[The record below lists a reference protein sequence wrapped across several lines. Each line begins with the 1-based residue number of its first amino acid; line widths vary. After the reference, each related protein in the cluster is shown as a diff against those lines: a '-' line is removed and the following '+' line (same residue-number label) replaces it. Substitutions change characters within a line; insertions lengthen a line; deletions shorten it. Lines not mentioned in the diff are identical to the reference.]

1 MDLQRPLSPNTSE
14 QYTRILA
21 RALGP
26 TRDPQNPQFV
36 VDVAAWPEGTKK
48 LLRAALRRW
57 ALEAG
62 RPPEPLVAR
71 VPKRYEVR
79 RARRF
84 PTEEEALRYEAA
96 ARELP
101 PGVRA
106 LALLPLAMGLR
117 ASSLLALTRLDV
129 ERAASGAD
137 DGKLRVYLKGGEERF
152 LPARHVL
159 NLLNETLELP
169 AAPGPQRIGQERTRA
184 PRRWGTLGEALSG
197 GKRISQYHALHEL
210 IRATGRKAGIEGLR
224 PHLLRHVFASR
235 LHRDGAPVAA
245 IQWLMGHKD
254 MTTTMIYL
262 HEDGSN
268 VTKWLRPF

>member
-1 MDLQRPLSPNTSE
+1 MDLQRPLSPSTSE
-14 QYTRILA
+14 QYTRILT

-26 TRDPQNPQFV
+26 GQSPAAPRFIE
-36 VDVAAWPEGTKK
+36 DVAAWPEGTKK

-57 ALEAG
+57 ALENGQA
-62 RPPEPLVAR
+62 PEPLVAR

-101 PGVRA
+101 SGVRA

-117 ASSLLALTRLDV
+117 ASSVLTLRRLDV
-129 ERAASGAD
+129 ERAVSGAD

-152 LPARHVL
+152 FPARHVL
-159 NLLNETLELP
+159 GLLNETLELP
-169 AAPGPQRIGQERTRA
+169 TVQGPLRITKERTPAR
-184 PRRWGTLGEALSG
+184 RRWETLGEVLSG
-197 GKRISQYHALHEL
+197 GKQISQYHALHEL
-210 IRATGRKAGIEGLR
+210 IRETGKKAGIEGMR

-268 VTKWLRPF
+268 VTRWLRPF

>member
-14 QYTRILA
+14 QYARILT

-26 TRDPQNPQFV
+26 ARNPAAPQFV
-36 VDVAAWPEGTKK
+36 EDVTAWPEGTKK

-57 ALEAG
+57 ALENDQS
-62 RPPEPLVAR
+62 PELLVAR

-101 PGVRA
+101 LGVRA

-117 ASSLLALTRLDV
+117 ASSLLALRRLDV
-129 ERAASGAD
+129 ERAVSGAD
-137 DGKLRVYLKGGEERF
+137 DGKLRAYLKGGEERF
-152 LPARHVL
+152 FPARHVL
-159 NLLNETLELP
+159 GLLNETLELP
-169 AAPGPQRIGQERTRA
+169 AARGPQRIGRDRTSA
-184 PRRWGTLGEALSG
+184 PRKWETLGEVLSG

-210 IRATGRKAGIEGLR
+210 IRETGKKAGIEKMR

-268 VTKWLRPF
+268 VTKWLRQF

>member
-1 MDLQRPLSPNTSE
+1 MDLQRPLSPNTAG
-14 QYTRILA
+14 QYARILD

-26 TRDPQNPQFV
+26 ERDPAAPQFRE
-36 VDVAAWPEGTKK
+36 DVAAWPESLKS

-57 ALEAG
+57 ALENG
-62 RPPEPLVAR
+62 QPPEPLVAR
-71 VPKRYEVR
+71 VPKRYQVR
-79 RARRF
+79 KARRF

-101 PGVRA
+101 PGVRT

-117 ASSLLALTRLDV
+117 ASSVLALRRLDV
-129 ERAASGAD
+129 ERAVSGAD

-152 LPARHVL
+152 FPARHVL
-159 NLLNETLELP
+159 GLLNETLELP
-169 AAPGPQRIGQERTRA
+169 PAPGPQRIAAERA
-184 PRRWGTLGEALSG
+184 PTKRRWETLGEVLSG
-197 GKRISQYHALHEL
+197 GKQISQYHALHEL
-210 IRATGRKAGIEGLR
+210 IRETGKKAGIEGLR

>member
-1 MDLQRPLSPNTSE
+1 MDLSRPISPNTAD
-14 QYTRILA
+14 QYTRILT

-26 TRDPQNPQFV
+26 ARSPAAPRFLE
-36 VDVAAWPEGTKK
+36 DVAAWPEGTKK

-57 ALEAG
+57 ALESG
-62 RPPEPLVAR
+62 VPPEPLVAQ
-71 VPKRYEVR
+71 VPKRYQVR
-79 RARRF
+79 KARRF

-96 ARELP
+96 AKELP
-101 PGVRA
+101 PGIRA

-117 ASSLLALTRLDV
+117 ASSLLALRREDV
-129 ERAASGAD
+129 ERAVSGAD

-152 LPARHVL
+152 FPARHVAG
-159 NLLNETLELP
+159 LLAELLELP
-169 AAPGPQRIGQERTRA
+169 AAPGPQRIAKGPAAA
-184 PRRWGTLGEALSG
+184 PRQWRVLGEVLSG
-197 GKRISQYHALHEL
+197 GKRISQYHTLREL
-210 IRATGRKAGIEGLR
+210 VREMGRKAGIEGLR
-224 PHLLRHVFASR
+224 PHLLRHAFASR